1 MPPPRLLW
9 LALVPALILLAA
21 SFVGALVWLALL
33 ALLLLAVVLILDI
46 RLSVRPRQIHLS
58 RSHEPLLSIG
68 VANVVTVAVEN
79 RSHQRLSFVLR
90 DEAPDAFNTS
100 PLTQSGSVSP
110 LSRAV
115 LEYTVVPF
123 RRGAYTFGAINLR
136 YTSALGLFE
145 RQIRYPTNDT
155 VPVYP
160 DILELRKH
168 TLTARGTEEETYNR
182 MRVRGGTDFERLREY
197 TPDDEFRYIDWKATA
212 RTYKPIARQYQTERN
227 QNILLVYDL
236 GRQMTSP
243 YGDLLKADYAI
254 SSGVVLSYVGAQRGE
269 KIGLLT
275 FADAIRAYLPP
286 RAGMPQFKRV
296 LDELYKAQPELVEP
310 DYEAALAYAA
320 LRSSRRS
327 LVVVFTDVADNTSA
341 RSLLRSVA
349 LLQPKHL
356 PVVVLLMDPTL
367 RQYADQEPEDED
379 GLYRT
384 AVAQRLLQERATL
397 ARLLET
403 RGVVVIDV
411 PAPSLSVALVDS
423 YLRIKAR
430 AAL

>member
-1 MPPPRLLW
+1 M
-9 LALVPALILLAA
+9 
-21 SFVGALVWLALL
+21 
-33 ALLLLAVVLILDI
+33 
-46 RLSVRPRQIHLS
+46 
-58 RSHEPLLSIG
+58 
-68 VANVVTVAVEN
+68 VTVAVEN
-79 RSHQRLSFVLR
+79 RSPQRLSFVLR
-90 DEAPDAFNTS
+90 DEAPDAFNIS

-145 RQIRYPTNDT
+145 RQIRCPTDDT

-160 DILELRKH
+160 DILELRRH

-182 MRVRGGTDFERLREY
+182 MRVRGGTEFERLREY

-212 RTYKPIARQYQTERN
+212 RAHKPIARQYQTERN

-254 SSGVVLSYVGAQRGE
+254 NSGVVLSYVGAQRGE

-275 FADAIRAYLPP
+275 FADTVRAYLPP

-310 DYEAALAYAA
+310 DYEAALAYAT
-320 LRSSRRS
+320 LRSSRRA
-327 LVVVFTDVADNTSA
+327 LVVVFTDVADSTSA
-341 RSLLRSVA
+341 RTLLRSVS